1 MVMPGHHALIIDD
14 EVDICELLELTLNR
28 MDIKTHSANNISN
41 AIALLSQHPFTI
53 CLTDMKLPDGNGIEI
68 VKHIKQHYPH
78 IPVAMISAHGNME
91 HAIEALKAGAFDFVS
106 KPMVLSELRNL
117 VNSAI
122 KLADSELDNTNTTT
136 TANSRSNT
144 ELNNTNHTNNQYYPS
159 KELLGDSHAIR
170 EVRQLIIKLSKSLA
184 PVHISGESG
193 TGKELAARLI
203 HQNSPRRNSPFI
215 PINCGAIPSELMESE
230 FFGHKKGSFTG
241 ATKNKIGLFQ
251 AADGGTLFL
260 DEIADLPLSMQVK
273 LLRAI
278 QEKSIRP
285 IGEEL
290 EKKIDVRIISATHK
304 NLQQLVLEDQFR
316 QDLFYRINVIQL
328 AMPNLR
334 DYIEDIP
341 VLSKHFLAKLNN
353 DLARSEEVQLD
364 LNAIKT
370 LQRYDFPG
378 NIRELENILERASA
392 LCENNIISV
401 RDLNLPE
408 TPLTAPEALKLENE
422 EDINK
427 VKELPDREKLIV
439 TLDATK
445 WNRKAAASILGI
457 TYRQLRYRLKKFNL
471 E

>member
-136 TANSRSNT
+136 TANSTSNT
-144 ELNNTNHTNNQYYPS
+144 QLNNTNHTNNQYYPS

-290 EKKIDVRIISATHK
+290 EKKINVRIISATHK

-408 TPLTAPEALKLENE
+408 TPLIAPEALKLENE
-422 EDINK
+422 EAINK